1 MTLAPHGACLRHEE
15 HRLPCTVPHW
25 QKSQKAAPK
34 VLSLLY
40 FPSWYMLGAMNS
52 HFKVGAMNSHFKVLS
67 SITLG
72 LTLSS
77 EEN

>member
-25 QKSQKAAPK
+25 QKSQEAAPK

-52 HFKVGAMNSHFKVLS
+52 HFKVLS